1 MHTVDRHKNHKP
13 TEDLDLLRELIPAEI
28 LAYLDT
34 LTPTYQQVL
43 VSRLQSLVHKQ
54 KRAKRLASKKEY
66 LSE

>member
-28 LAYLDT
+28 LAYLNT
-34 LTPTYQQVL
+34 LSLPYQQIL

-54 KRAKRLASKKEY
+54 KRAKRIANTKGPQ
-66 LSE
+66 